1 VVQAMIDKGHL
12 GMKTKH
18 GMWEWDDDGIKKE
31 KGRIEKVL
39 QQALEILNA
48 DMKK

>member
-1 VVQAMIDKGHL
+1 
-12 GMKTKH
+12 
-18 GMWEWDDDGIKKE
+18 MWEWDDDGIKKE